1 MVVVEMKRIVLQGL
15 AAFEAAIERRK
26 VAIRRIGRWR
36 CVDAIDAA
44 RDLIKIFKRVCVD
57 V

>member
-15 AAFEAAIERRK
+15 AAFEVAIERRK